1 MYVIIKERYLG
12 DDIILLYY
20 KTTNAHAA
28 VFIVF
33 THHRILTDCVVAVFL
48 QSSKTKQKKKIC
60 IYIYS

>member
-33 THHRILTDCVVAVFL
+33 THRRIDRLCGRRIPAVV
-48 QSSKTKQKKKIC
+48 KNNKKKIC